1 MDRRAQVD
9 RQAPALFFAL
19 TFHGMLGGHVSRI
32 GLLAVTTALTLMGCP
47 SNPTPDGGAGGGAS
61 GGGEAGGGTAST
73 GRCELDD
80 LEGFVSGGAGALRL
94 KRIEAASELIGGPN
108 AHGRVGDY
116 LFENEK
122 IRVIV
127 QGDGRVFGP
136 QPFGGTIL
144 DADLKRAG
152 PGRDQFGETG
162 LLYNFGRTLKPERF
176 EILRDG
182 SDGRAAILA
191 VTGLD
196 EANDYLSIRSQL
208 VASLGRAP
216 LADPYVAV
224 PLRITNYFVLNPNEQ
239 RLRFVSSLCNLSQTQ
254 TLELSVGDL
263 TDPGYVLEFFNPRAC
278 TNGFGFGGLCFGL
291 DRMSWYGYQ
300 GDGVAYA
307 YAPYR
312 VGRPNLPE
320 GQNAVLTVAG
330 ITGSIVGADGLNGL
344 FAWVQP
350 SADVRPGELRLPPR
364 GYGAFARD
372 FWVGADLG
380 ELGSLIEQGRAS
392 STSRVGT
399 ISGLVRSSGAPLPNA
414 RVVLNS
420 GSTRHVFFTGAD
432 GRYSGVAPIGGYDV
446 SAWAPARLPSASLRG
461 ALSAD
466 AVTTLDF
473 TLVSPQPLTVTVREA
488 NGGPLPAKVTVLCT
502 NGPCP
507 APQRQLVL
515 YADTPKDPM
524 PDSVREI
531 AYVPATGTLTLPL
544 PPGQYLV
551 VVSRG
556 PEYSVFPNTFPATP
570 GVAVDL
576 RTAPATVNAVLAR
589 VIDSTNWMSADFHV
603 HAVNSPDSIIDNP
616 TRALS
621 FAADGLDVIVSTDH
635 DVVTDFGPVIAQTG
649 LSPFLATAIGE
660 EVSPME
666 YGHYNVFPL
675 TRDPADPITGGA
687 IDWAGAT
694 GPTLSAAEMFAE
706 ARRKGARTVQINH
719 ARGSLGGFTALK
731 VDTDTFATRIDPRVL
746 RMAVQPG
753 ATGDDSKLLS
763 ADFNAFELLNNA
775 EDSYDAS
782 GDIAHSKFN
791 DWFVMLSRGLRIAGT
806 GVSDTHY
813 GRIGTGWRTWVK
825 VDADTPM
832 AFSANQLA
840 DRLNAQQATVGNGP
854 FVTARAFR
862 VDGSGAMTTVP
873 VTIGGTVPN
882 GAGDVAIELDVQ
894 VPEYLDVTR
903 AELFWHRPE
912 DDAAC
917 PLDASSPRARTTR
930 VGCDGRSQN
939 NWPAPNAT
947 QAITL
952 AAGDLEVAV
961 TEAGVSYRRYRK
973 RVTFRVPRPTYDTWA
988 VAMVY
993 GSRSLA
999 PLAYNPPGLMG
1010 GVTGAAPF
1018 AITNPI
1024 YVDADGNGFDKPPFN
1039 PARPKAG
1046 VRPFGPALPDA
1057 PVQSPDEILPRWRDA
1072 VHSH

>member
-1 MDRRAQVD
+1 M
-9 RQAPALFFAL
+9 
-19 TFHGMLGGHVSRI
+19 THVSRI
-32 GLLAVTTALTLMGCP
+32 GLLAVTLLLGCP
-47 SNPTPDGGAGGGAS
+47 SNPTPDGGAGGSAGT
-61 GGGEAGGGTAST
+61 GGGSTGGGTAAT
-73 GRCELDD
+73 GRCDVDD
-80 LEGFVSGGAGALRL
+80 LDGFVSGNTGTLRL
-94 KRIEAASELIGGPN
+94 KRIESASELIGGPN
-108 AHGRVGDY
+108 AHGKVGDY

-144 DADLKRAG
+144 DADLRRAG
-152 PGRDQFGETG
+152 PGNDQFGETG

-239 RLRFVSSLCNLSQTQ
+239 RLKFISNLCNLSTTQ
-254 TLELSVGDL
+254 TLELAVGDL
-263 TDPGYVLEFFNPRAC
+263 TDPGAVLEFFNPRGC
-278 TNGFGFGGLCFGL
+278 TNGFGFGGLCFAL
-291 DRMSWYGYQ
+291 DRMNWYGYQ
-300 GDGVAYA
+300 GSGVAYG
-307 YAPYR
+307 YAPYK
-312 VGRPNLPE
+312 VGLPTQPE

-330 ITGSIVGADGLNGL
+330 ITGSILGADGLNGL
-344 FAWVQP
+344 FAWITP
-350 SADVRPGELRLPPR
+350 SADPRAGELRLPPG
-364 GYGAFARD
+364 GYGAIARD

-380 ELGSLIEQGRAS
+380 ELGTLIDQGRAS
-392 STSRVGT
+392 STSRIGT
-399 ISGLVRSSGAPLPNA
+399 VTGLVRSSGAPLANA

-432 GRYSGVAPIGGYDV
+432 GRYSGLLPIGGYDV
-446 SAWAPARLPSASLRG
+446 SAWGAARVPSAVQR
-461 ALSAD
+461 ATITAD
-466 AVTTLDF
+466 TPSTLNFD
-473 TLVSPQPLTVTVREA
+473 LVSPQTLTITVREA
-488 NGGPLPAKVTVLCT
+488 NGGPMPAKVTVLCP

-507 APQRQLVL
+507 APQRLLVL
-515 YADTPKDPM
+515 YGDTPKDPM

-531 AYVPATGTLTLPL
+531 AYVPASGTLTLPL

-556 PEYSVFPNTFPATP
+556 PEYSVFPNTFPTTP
-570 GVAVDL
+570 GTAIDL
-576 RTAPATVNAVLAR
+576 RTAPATINAVLAR
-589 VIDSTNWMSADFHV
+589 VIDTTNWMSGDFHV

-616 TRALS
+616 TRVLS
-621 FAADGLDVIVSTDH
+621 FAADGIDVIVSTDH
-635 DVVTDFGPVIAQTG
+635 DVVTDFAPVISQTG
-649 LSPFLATAIGE
+649 LTPFLASAIGE

-666 YGHYNVFPL
+666 YGHYNVFPM
-675 TRDPADPITGGA
+675 TRDAADPITGGA

-694 GPTLSAAEMFAE
+694 GPTLSAGEMFAE
-706 ARRKGARTVQINH
+706 ARRKGATTVQINH

-731 VDTDTFATRIDPRVL
+731 VDTDTFATRVHPSVL

-753 ATGDDSKLLS
+753 ATPSDSKLLS

-775 EDSYDAS
+775 EDFYDATS
-782 GDIAHSKFN
+782 DLSHSKFN

-806 GVSDTHY
+806 GVSDTHS
-813 GRIGTGWRTWVK
+813 GRIGSGWRTWVK
-825 VDADTPM
+825 VDGDTP
-832 AFSANQLA
+832 ATFSSS
-840 DRLNAQQATVGNGP
+840 RLSERVNAQQATVGNGP

-862 VDGSGAMTTVP
+862 VDGMGAMTTMP
-873 VTIGGTVPN
+873 VGIGGTVPN
-882 GAGDVAIELDVQ
+882 GAGDVTLELDVQ

-903 AELFWHRPE
+903 AELFSHRPE

-917 PLDASSPRARTTR
+917 PLDPQSPRVNTTR
-930 VGCDGRSQN
+930 VGCDGRSQT

-947 QAITL
+947 QPIVLSPA
-952 AAGDLEVAV
+952 DLETAAS
-961 TEAGVSYRRYRK
+961 ESGVNYRRYRK
-973 RVTFRVPRPTYDTWA
+973 RVSFRVPRPMADTWL

-993 GSRSLA
+993 GSKSLA
-999 PLAYNPPGLMG
+999 PLSYNPPGLMG
-1010 GVTGAAPF
+1010 GVTPTTPF
-1018 AITNPI
+1018 ALTNPI

-1039 PARPKAG
+1039 PTRPKVMPIVKEPPG
-1046 VRPFGPALPDA
+1046 V
-1057 PVQSPDEILPRWRDA
+1057 PVKSPEEIPERWHRA
-1072 VHSH
+1072 MHVH